1 MWRQPRDLPANTHG
15 PSLELVLAAIWQAAK
30 SLGHLLLG
38 LCYIAAV
45 VGAFI
50 VGMATLIAGEPLVL
64 EPRYE
69 AALQAFVVFGV
80 ACFFLDGWLRKSA
93 PIRQA
98 EFEREM
104 RQRLDGMSTALDARV
119 QFQIR
124 MMKER
129 GEL

>member
-1 MWRQPRDLPANTHG
+1 MWRQPRGIPANTHG
-15 PSLELVLAAIWQAAK
+15 PSLELVLASIWQAAK
-30 SLGHLLLG
+30 SVGHLLLG
-38 LCYIAAV
+38 VFYVVAV

-50 VGMATLIAGEPLVL
+50 VGLATLVAGEPLVL

-80 ACFFLDGWLRKSA
+80 ACFFLDGWLKKSA

-98 EFEREM
+98 EFEREI
-104 RQRLDGMSTALDARV
+104 RQRLDAMSTALDARV
-119 QFQIR
+119 QYQVR
-124 MMKER
+124 MMKGR